1 MLQKKYFHIFLIL
14 LLLLGVSSTY
24 AACIVDGTSYNVGGT
39 GLTSSTAAGGAITL
53 SIIKDDWDTT
63 GDDVTT
69 CDVSTITDMFSM
81 FINEASF
88 N

>member
-1 MLQKKYFHIFLIL
+1 MLQQKFFHIFLIL

-53 SIIKDDWDTT
+53 SIIKDDWIQPMMTLQP
-63 GDDVTT
+63 VMYPLLQ
-69 CDVSTITDMFSM
+69 V
-81 FINEASF
+81 
-88 N
+88 